1 MNIKH
6 GRRWGLAAFFVPVMA
21 IVAAGSPSAAYAKP
35 CTDFEREVVALKA
48 EAKDFQ
54 HSSRF
59 KEYGFSARGGY
70 APWLARMQSLSKHPD
85 SSAFFAQYGYNP
97 ESIYQV
103 ADEYRTAGE
112 LDSFFRDMEIQIDN
126 GPKCDN

>member
-1 MNIKH
+1 MDIEQ
-6 GRRWGLAAFFVPVMA
+6 GRRWRLTALFVPVMA
-21 IVAAGSPSAAYAKP
+21 IVAAVSPSVSYAKS
-35 CTDFEREVVALKA
+35 CTDFEREVVALKT

-59 KEYGFSARGGY
+59 KEYGFSPRGGY

-85 SSAFFAQYGYNP
+85 APAFFAQHGYNP
-97 ESIYQV
+97 ASIYQV

-112 LDSFFRDMEIQIDN
+112 LDSFFRDMEIQIDS